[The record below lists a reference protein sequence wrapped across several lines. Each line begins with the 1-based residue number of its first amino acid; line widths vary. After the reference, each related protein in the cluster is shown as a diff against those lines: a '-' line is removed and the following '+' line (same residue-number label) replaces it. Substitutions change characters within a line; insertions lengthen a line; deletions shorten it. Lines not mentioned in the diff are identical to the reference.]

1 MFHIH
6 LTTGGFRPALF
17 SQLSSVMRALAALLI
32 SAGGD
37 KGELNS
43 GRKDSRI
50 TSLLDLHYCTQNDV
64 IYIL

>member
-1 MFHIH
+1 M
-6 LTTGGFRPALF
+6 
-17 SQLSSVMRALAALLI
+17 LSSVMRALAALLI
-32 SAGGD
+32 SADGD

-50 TSLLDLHYCTQNDV
+50 TSLLDLHYCAQNNV

>member
-1 MFHIH
+1 M
-6 LTTGGFRPALF
+6 
-17 SQLSSVMRALAALLI
+17 LSSVMRALAALLI